1 MDPETTIST
10 LLMHDHYNYDLF
22 AENCVTFGSKNKKK
36 DAYELDLEGS
46 PNITWPNSQIQEYAN
61 INECKWGA
69 MD

>member
-1 MDPETTIST
+1 MVLGSPSPLSSHVLMDPETTIST

-46 PNITWPNSQIQEYAN
+46 PNIT
-61 INECKWGA
+61 
-69 MD
+69 